1 MTTYTTTY
9 TISSTFFLNNTT
21 QTDLWQKQVVEKST
35 SDHTIEILLIA
46 AGVII
51 VVSYFEYKR
60 RIHRDIKEMTIRN
73 SKIMSL

>member
-9 TISSTFFLNNTT
+9 TISSTFFSNNTT
-21 QTDLWQKQVVEKST
+21 QTDLWQKQVVEKLT

-51 VVSYFEYKR
+51 VVYYIEYKR